1 MPADQAPLRAPDD
14 SAALGPAQA
23 LLAYVV
29 LLAGFLHFAVAAQ
42 KLDLVAGLWAS
53 EAIAIALPACIW
65 LRAAGAPLLRSLA
78 FAPPSPRWL
87 GIAVATSLLNQPVV
101 AGLEQ
106 LAHSLAPEEWVAA
119 FDQKNLFLTQVFS
132 GQPWA
137 MTLTV
142 AIAAPLG
149 EEIFFRGFALP
160 AFLRGLGPL
169 AAVLVQGALF
179 SFLHFDGVGFLG
191 LWEIGVWL
199 GVLRLAS
206 GSLWVPILGH
216 ALNNLTASA
225 SFLLGIQDPAA
236 PPPLWLLAA
245 GPVVAI
251 PLGWAALRALRA
263 IPRDAPGAAS
273 APRPALR
280 HGRALPLWILWLAC
294 VAPSLVQLGP
304 TLARAALRLGR

>member
-1 MPADQAPLRAPDD
+1 MSAPPPSRD
-14 SAALGPAQA
+14 AALPEAIGPAQA

-29 LLAGFLHFAVAAQ
+29 LLAGFLLFAVAAQ
-42 KLDLVAGLWAS
+42 RLDLVAGLWAS
-53 EAIAIALPACIW
+53 EAVAIALPAVIW
-65 LRAAGAPLLRSLA
+65 LRAAGAPLLRSLG
-78 FAPPSPRWL
+78 FTPPAPRWI
-87 GIAVATSLLNQPVV
+87 GIAIATSLLNQPIV

-132 GQPWA
+132 GRPLA

-149 EEIFFRGFALP
+149 EEVFFRGFALP
-160 AFLRGLGPL
+160 AFLRRFPPV
-169 AAVLVQGALF
+169 AAVVLQGALF
-179 SFLHFDGVGFLG
+179 SFLHLDGVGFLG

-225 SFLLGIQDPAA
+225 SFLLGLQDPAA
-236 PPPLWLLAA
+236 PPPWWLLAA
-245 GPVVAI
+245 GPVVAV
-251 PLGWAALRALRA
+251 PLAWSALRALRA
-263 IPRDAPGAAS
+263 VPREAPPPAGA
-273 APRPALR
+273 PPPDLR

-294 VAPSLVQLGP
+294 VAPSLLQLAP
-304 TLARAALRLGR
+304 ALARAASQLGR